1 MNEHEV
7 GKKITKLLDF
17 GLDDIKHSTLNRLQS
32 GRRAAFENCHMA
44 ESVANVG
51 QGASARNGNEWQI
64 KTRKLLSIIA
74 LLFALA
80 GISYWQT
87 LQQSDENEEIDI
99 LVLTDDLPI
108 DAYLDDGFDAWLDQH

>member
-7 GKKITKLLDF
+7 GKKITKLLDL
-17 GLDDIKHSTLNRLQS
+17 GLDDIKQSTLNRLQS
-32 GRRAAFENCHMA
+32 ARRASLESYYMA

-51 QGASARNGNEWQI
+51 QGTSARNGNEWQI
-64 KTRKLLSIIA
+64 KTGKLLSIIA

-80 GISYWQT
+80 GIFYWQT

-108 DAYLDDGFDAWLDQH
+108 NAYLDDGFDAWLDQH